1 MKYTVLSIAA
11 LLTGFVSSAALA
23 SAQYPAANFQP
34 KVIYIAEGVT
44 SNAPAAAPV
53 KSPVAEKAQFDPRYP
68 AAYFEPK
75 VIYPK

>member
-1 MKYTVLSIAA
+1 MKFLVISIAA

-23 SAQYPAANFQP
+23 SAQYPAAYFQP
-34 KVIYIAEGVT
+34 KVIYIAEGIAG
-44 SNAPAAAPV
+44 NAPAAAPV
-53 KSPVAEKAQFDPRYP
+53 KAVAVEKTPFDPRYP